1 MDPEQVGAGS
11 VGSPRGQTP
20 QVLPE
25 SCSSPRGRPASRG
38 HLSPQVMQPRRIGG
52 CRRGCLVPRAG
63 PRPVTS
69 PPASSTHVSLHK
81 RPHEAAVHGSSGRAR
96 PRSALRRPAQRSHG
110 LGPECGRA
118 PPPRSRP
125 GRAARCGGWP
135 RPLSAHARPGPRR
148 PAQWWPLGGGGREL
162 GLLAVGLQV
171 RSPAVR
177 RVLPLLCSCALLLC
191 SALLPGPLPA
201 VPLSPASRRWVPA
214 LTSRARVSMRPTA
227 RGPRPGTL
235 ALAHLCTRALGP
247 FLPSFAG
254 PSSRSRGKERTQGR
268 RAGAGRWIRLPV
280 ASASGADSELPALGA
295 RVAGT
300 VLPAWRN
307 RDCVPCGRLP
317 GPAYQ
322 NSLIHSAP
330 KLQSLL

>member
-11 VGSPRGQTP
+11 VGCPRGQTP

-38 HLSPQVMQPRRIGG
+38 RPSPQAMQPQAGGCSRIGG

-110 LGPECGRA
+110 PGPECGRA

-135 RPLSAHARPGPRR
+135 RPLSAHAPPGPRR
-148 PAQWWPLGGGGREL
+148 PAQWWPLGGSGREP
-162 GLLAVGLQV
+162 GLLAVVLRV
-171 RSPAVR
+171 RSSAVR
-177 RVLPLLCSCALLLC
+177 RVLPLLCSSALLLC
-191 SALLPGPLPA
+191 STLLP
-201 VPLSPASRRWVPA
+201 SPAGSSASHPSQPCLPPLGPSAHV
-214 LTSRARVSMRPTA
+214 TSACEHAPH
-227 RGPRPGTL
+227 GPRPPPRHTRPRTL
-235 ALAHLCTRALGP
+235 MYA
-247 FLPSFAG
+247 
-254 PSSRSRGKERTQGR
+254 
-268 RAGAGRWIRLPV
+268 RAGALPPFVCRSQLPEPGKGEDPGAEGGGRQVGTTPCCFCLRGGLCAPCPGGR
-280 ASASGADSELPALGA
+280 SG
-295 RVAGT
+295 
-300 VLPAWRN
+300 
-307 RDCVPCGRLP
+307 
-317 GPAYQ
+317 
-322 NSLIHSAP
+322 
-330 KLQSLL
+330 